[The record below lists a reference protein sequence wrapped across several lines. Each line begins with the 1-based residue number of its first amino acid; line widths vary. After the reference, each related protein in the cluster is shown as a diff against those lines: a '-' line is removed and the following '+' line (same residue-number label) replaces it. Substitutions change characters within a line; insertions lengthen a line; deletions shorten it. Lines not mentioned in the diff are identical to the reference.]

1 MNRLTE
7 RVDHPDRKKTFFIFN
22 GYFFKSLFL
31 QNNYIYVLFFTAFQT
46 CLSLFVS
53 CCWEQCA
60 PCLLFSRHECL
71 SRVLMYFPMNV
82 YQDSS
87 VISPKSLYV
96 FPQESICISSEP
108 GARSRS
114 LANFS
119 LDRVLAISSSTPFP
133 FVIIV
138 IDIMIETIIIFGH
151 IIASDGH
158 NVIIVFQCKAQ

>member
-114 LANFS
+114 LANFQS
-119 LDRVLAISSSTPFP
+119 WQSTCHFLQHSIPFRHHRHRHCHRHNDRNHHFYQFYHCFRCP
-133 FVIIV
+133 
-138 IDIMIETIIIFGH
+138 
-151 IIASDGH
+151 
-158 NVIIVFQCKAQ
+158 